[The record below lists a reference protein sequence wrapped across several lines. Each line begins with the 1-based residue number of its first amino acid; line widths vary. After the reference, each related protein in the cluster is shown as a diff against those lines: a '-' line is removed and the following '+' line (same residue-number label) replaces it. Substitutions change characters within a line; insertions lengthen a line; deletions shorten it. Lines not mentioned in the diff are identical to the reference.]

1 MTQCV
6 FESKHRFRK
15 MRSYKNRENVKQCH
29 NPSEIVEISQ
39 NPDNDELKS
48 RHQKSG
54 VFSDEL

>member
-1 MTQCV
+1 MF

-29 NPSEIVEISQ
+29 HNPSEIVEISE